1 MRALIARVCVMALA
15 CLMMA
20 GCAGMQRSKDHP
32 APTVQPDKGLV
43 YFYRESSFKGAGIQ
57 YDIRDNGEVIG
68 ALQSGTYFYE
78 YATPGQHTYSAKTE
92 ASSEVVL
99 NVEAGK
105 TYYVKGSI
113 TFGFIAGH
121 PKLEIV
127 SDEVAAQAALTKVDY
142 ATKSAPAQH

>member
-1 MRALIARVCVMALA
+1 MRALITRVGVIGLA

-32 APTVQPDKGLV
+32 MPTVQPDKGLV
-43 YFYRESSFKGAGIQ
+43 YFYRESSFKGAAIQ
-57 YDIRDNGEVIG
+57 YDVRDNGDVIG

-78 YATPGQHTYSAKTE
+78 NATPGQHTYSSKTE
-92 ASSEVVL
+92 ASSEVTL

-113 TFGFIAGH
+113 SMGFMAGH
-121 PKLEIV
+121 PHLEIV
-127 SDEVAAQAALTKVDY
+127 PDEAAAQAALAKLDY
-142 ATKSAPAQH
+142 ATKPADKH